1 MLKAMFFARTWL
13 MFVLAASLFAAEAP
27 PTNNVPNADTVYP
40 NITNRTDFVAS
51 PEIEAAIKKLR
62 LQPGFYAEMFASEP
76 FIANPTSFTF
86 DEFGRCFVVETHR
99 RRTSTYD
106 IRFFNDWLNDDYSLR
121 TVDDRAQFFK
131 RVLSGSNTNIPKAA
145 IVDRNGDGKFDWHDL
160 EVESER
166 IRLLED
172 RDFNGVADSAIT
184 YADDF
189 KTLVSGVAAGIA
201 TRKGQVLFT
210 CIPDL
215 WRMQDANNDGKADIR
230 QKVFSGFGV
239 HIGSG
244 GHDLHGLKFGPDGK
258 LYFTVADRGFNV
270 TNGTTIIH
278 SPDSGAVLRCN
289 PDGSELEVVHAGLR
303 NPQELAFDQYG
314 NLFTG
319 DNNADGG
326 DKARWVYVA
335 EGGEGGWHLGWQN
348 QPKLGLWNAE
358 KLWELQGTNTAAY
371 ILPPVAHIG
380 HGPAGVSY
388 YPGVGLPQRY
398 VNHFFM
404 ADFPGGVRSF
414 ALQPK
419 GATFEITDLHDF
431 VWELYPVDVE
441 FGPRGGLYVLDWV
454 NGWEKTGKGRIYRI
468 YEPVAAAD
476 PYVEDTRKILATGA
490 ANRPL
495 AAFTKLLEH
504 PDMRVRLEAQFTFVE
519 IGAVATNH
527 LFEVART
534 NPNQLARL
542 HALWALGQLG
552 RQEPVAA
559 AMVATFLT
567 DPSWPEMRAQ
577 AAKLAGD
584 LKIASAYDV
593 LTGLTR
599 DPYPRARYFAL
610 MALGKLGNLEA
621 VPIILAALDANGDR
635 DAYIRHAGVMALVKL
650 NDINAL
656 SQAARDNAR
665 PVRMAAALAY
675 RKLAHP
681 EIAAMLYDE
690 DPQIVLEAARAIHDL
705 PIDRAMPQL
714 ASFITHTNLSDFV
727 MTRVLNANFRLG
739 KLENGIALSEFASRT
754 NAPEK
759 LRAEAIHYLSMWGQ
773 PPQRDVLLGLWR
785 PVQPRDAR
793 GASLALRGDLENLL
807 TTGPE
812 GVRLAAIEAAKRL
825 DTSEFSGAMFT
836 LLTNGQSSSA
846 LKIASLQALRQ
857 FKNSRLNDALQF
869 ASQSSDEALRKEAA
883 VANTQARPAN
893 ALAQILNVLDKGT
906 IGEKQIAFAALGNL
920 PGLAADAMFIPW
932 LDRLQT
938 GKLDPALRLDLLEAA
953 AKRNDSGIKAAV
965 AKYEAS
971 RPKDDELAQY
981 REALFGGDAANGK
994 KLFFE
999 RQDLACVRCHKI
1011 NGEGGEVGPE
1021 LTHVSAKNPREY
1033 ILESIILPNKK
1044 IAPGFESVLV
1054 KLKDGVA
1061 YAGIVKSENDTTLE
1075 INSPEDGLLKVEKAK
1090 IESRTPG
1097 LSPMPADIAN
1107 VLTKRD
1113 LRDLIE
1119 FLANQK

>member
-1 MLKAMFFARTWL
+1 MFALTS
-13 MFVLAASLFAAEAP
+13 SLFAAE
-27 PTNNVPNADTVYP
+27 PTPANNVPNADTVYP
-40 NITNRTDFVAS
+40 NITNKTDFAAS
-51 PEIEAAIKKLR
+51 PEIEAAMKKFR
-62 LQPGFYAEMFASEP
+62 LQPGFYAELFASEP
-76 FIANPTSFTF
+76 FIANPTSFAF
-86 DEFGRCFVVETHR
+86 DEQGRCYVVETHR

-106 IRFFNDWLNDDYSLR
+106 IRFFPNWLDADYSLR
-121 TVDDRAQFFK
+121 TVDDRAKFFQGAIT
-131 RVLSGSNTNIPKAA
+131 STSTNIPKTA

-172 RDFNGVADSAIT
+172 RDFNGMADSAIT

-189 KTLVSGVAAGIA
+189 KTLVSGVAAGVA
-201 TRKGQVLFT
+201 VRKGTVLFT

-215 WRMQDANNDGKADIR
+215 WRLQDLNNDGKSDVR
-230 QKVFSGFGV
+230 QKIFTGFGV

-270 TNGTTIIH
+270 TNGTTVIH
-278 SPDSGAVLRCN
+278 SPDAGGVMRCN
-289 PDGSELEVVHAGLR
+289 PDGSELELVHSGLR

-335 EGGEGGWHLGWQN
+335 EGGDGGWHLGWQN

-371 ILPPVAHIG
+371 ILPPVGHVG
-380 HGPAGVSY
+380 HGPAGISY
-388 YPGVGLPQRY
+388 YPGVGLPGRY
-398 VNHFFM
+398 ENHFFM

-431 VWELYPVDVE
+431 LWELYPVDVE

-476 PYVEDTRKILATGA
+476 PYVEDTRKILATGV
-490 ANRPL
+490 ANRGL

-519 IGAVATNH
+519 VGAVATNH
-527 LFEVART
+527 LFEVARK
-534 NPNQLARL
+534 NPNPLARL

-552 RQEPVAA
+552 RQYPVAA
-559 AMVATFLT
+559 EMVGTFLT
-567 DPSWPEMRAQ
+567 DSTWPEMRAQ

-584 LKIASAYDV
+584 LKLASAYDV

-610 MALGKLGNLEA
+610 MALGKLGNLDA
-621 VPIILAALDANGDR
+621 VPIILAAIDANGDR

-665 PVRMAAALAY
+665 AVRMAAVLTY

-690 DPQIVLEAARAIHDL
+690 DPAIVLEAARAIHDV

-714 ASFITHTNLSDFV
+714 ASLITRTNLPEFA
-727 MTRVLNANFRLG
+727 MLRVLNANFRLG
-739 KLENGIALSEFASRT
+739 KTENGLALSEFASRT
-754 NAPEK
+754 NAPEN
-759 LRAEAIHYLSMWGQ
+759 LRAEAIHYLSIWGQ
-773 PPQRDVLLGLWR
+773 PPSRDPLLGLWR
-785 PVQPRDAR
+785 PLPPRDPR
-793 GASLALRGDLENLL
+793 GATLALRGDLENLV

-812 GVRLAAIEAAKRL
+812 VVRLAAIEAAKRL
-825 DTSEFSGAMFT
+825 DTSEFGPVLFT
-836 LLTNGQSSSA
+836 ILTNAQSSSA
-846 LKIASLQALRQ
+846 LKLASLQALRQ
-857 FKNSRLNDALQF
+857 FKDARLNDAIQF
-869 ASQSSDEALRKEAA
+869 ASQSNDEALRKEAA
-883 VANTQARPAN
+883 LANTQARPAN
-893 ALAQILNVLDKGT
+893 ALAQIMNVLDKGT
-906 IGEKQIAFAALGNL
+906 IGEKQIAFSALGNL

-953 AKRNDSGIKAAV
+953 AKRNDSGIKAAL
-965 AKYEAS
+965 AKYETS
-971 RPKDDELAQY
+971 RPKDDDLAQY
-981 REALFGGDAANGK
+981 RETLHGGDAANGK
-994 KLFFE
+994 KMFFE

-1011 NGEGGEVGPE
+1011 NGEGGEVGPD
-1021 LTHVSAKNPREY
+1021 LTHVGGKNPREY
-1033 ILESIILPNKK
+1033 ILESILLPNKK
-1044 IAPGFESVLV
+1044 IAAGFDSVLV
-1054 KLKDGVA
+1054 KLKDGAA

-1075 INSPEDGLLKVEKAK
+1075 INSPEDGLIKVDKSK